1 MSDRKLNA
9 WVEAGLIDRATADRI
24 HAYEE
29 GHARPWGLWALIG
42 LGALTIGLGLVS
54 LVAANWDAIPGGV
67 RLALH
72 LIIMAGFA
80 GWLAWRGVAEEGSA
94 GSWFSD
100 AMLFILAAL
109 GLTFLGHIGQ
119 VYQTSAPLWQPIG
132 FALLIFTP
140 LLLLFGRGI
149 LAALLW
155 FAGLIATSTNHGIW
169 LDVWGTHNVLWLG
182 FIASLPALTVA
193 LAAAARG
200 RWGQAGFWRSLQQVA
215 LVFVVG
221 QATMFTLVVAD
232 LHNENETGLL
242 FHAVIALAAAGV
254 TAFVRPDRSGRSS
267 AMVMALCGVAVLL
280 SALMDRYE
288 ALLHAAVFLG
298 LWGGIAW
305 VALQAG
311 WRRVFQTAI
320 GISAL
325 RIIILSFELATDL
338 LGSGIG
344 LILVGL
350 FTLGVAWVAVRV
362 SRNLAPKVE
371 GEGLA

>member
-1 MSDRKLNA
+1 M
-9 WVEAGLIDRATADRI
+9 
-24 HAYEE
+24 
-29 GHARPWGLWALIG
+29 PFP
-42 LGALTIGLGLVS
+42 
-54 LVAANWDAIPGGV
+54 AAV

-155 FAGLIATSTNHGIW
+155 FAGLIATLNQSRHLAGCVGYAQCA
-169 LDVWGTHNVLWLG
+169 LARFHSVL
-182 FIASLPALTVA
+182 ARAVVA

-221 QATMFTLVVAD
+221 QSTMLTLVVAD
-232 LHNENETGLL
+232 LHNENES
-242 FHAVIALAAAGV
+242 
-254 TAFVRPDRSGRSS
+254 R
-267 AMVMALCGVAVLL
+267 
-280 SALMDRYE
+280 
-288 ALLHAAVFLG
+288 
-298 LWGGIAW
+298 
-305 VALQAG
+305 
-311 WRRVFQTAI
+311 
-320 GISAL
+320 
-325 RIIILSFELATDL
+325 
-338 LGSGIG
+338 
-344 LILVGL
+344 LV
-350 FTLGVAWVAVRV
+350 VPCR
-362 SRNLAPKVE
+362 
-371 GEGLA
+371 